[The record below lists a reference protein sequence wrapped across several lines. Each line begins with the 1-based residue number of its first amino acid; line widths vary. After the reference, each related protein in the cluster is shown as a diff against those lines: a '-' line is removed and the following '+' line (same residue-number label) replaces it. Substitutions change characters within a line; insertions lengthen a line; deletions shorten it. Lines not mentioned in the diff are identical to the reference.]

1 MFAYP
6 FDYYRAGS
14 LDEAVG
20 LLRDVEGAQLLAGGH
35 SLLPAMKLR
44 LSAPAALVD
53 ISQISELAGISQAG
67 DQLRIGATTT
77 HAAIAASDLLQ
88 DQQPL
93 LAETAAQIGDPQVR
107 NRGTLGGALA
117 HADPGGDY
125 PAALLAA
132 GAAIHVVGPDGQ
144 RQIEAA
150 DFFLDLFTTA
160 LAPGELIT
168 AVNLARLPES
178 SGSAYVKQRHPASGY
193 CVVGAA
199 ATVTLDGDG
208 RCAAARLAV
217 GGVTAVPLAL
227 TTVAEALQGQRPT
240 EANVRQAVAHVPAAI
255 REPFSDQYASAEY
268 RIHLATVLTRRALLT
283 AAARCEKRDFT
294 EIS

>member
-6 FDYYRAGS
+6 FDYYRAQS
-14 LDEAVG
+14 LDEAVS
-20 LLRDVEGAQLLAGGH
+20 LLREVEGAQLLAGGH

-53 ISQISELAGISQAG
+53 ISGIRELAGISQAG

-88 DQQPL
+88 GQQPL

-132 GAAIHVVGPDGQ
+132 GATIHVQGPNGE
-144 RQIEAA
+144 RPIGAA

-168 AVNLARLPES
+168 AVTLPLLQAG

-199 ATVTLDGDG
+199 AIVTVAGDG
-208 RCAAARLAV
+208 RCAGVRLVV
-217 GGVTAVPLAL
+217 GGVTPVPLDL
-227 TTVAEALQGQRPT
+227 TPVAEALQGQQPT
-240 EANVRQAVAHVPAAI
+240 EANVRQVVAHVASTI
-255 REPFSDQYASAEY
+255 REPLGDHYASAEY
-268 RIHLATVLTRRALLT
+268 RIHLASVLSRRALLT
-283 AAARCEKRDFT
+283 AAARCERRDFI